1 MRQDVCHTPVGKR
14 LYQSCAADELLG
26 LILRA
31 PVPGEEPVIRTDDL
45 GGYQTLEQFLDT
57 RMCRACCYHQ
67 PAPQT
72 GHRAWQAQQRSVADH

>member
-1 MRQDVCHTPVGKR
+1 MRQDVRQTPIGNR
-14 LYQSCAADELLG
+14 LYQPCAADEFLG

-45 GGYQTLEQFLDT
+45 GGHQTLEQFLDT

-72 GHRAWQAQQRSVADH
+72 GPQAGQPDQRSLADH